1 MKQVWTIVKWEFINR
16 VKTKLFLITT
26 FLLPFFMGAMF
37 YLPTILMN
45 LEPEELTEI
54 GLVYEDG
61 LDTLVER
68 FQSQVAMSHRLKD
81 GNPQFIIFRYEDE
94 KTALDSVSMKSIDG
108 YLYIPSSVLDTGQV
122 NYFGHSLSN
131 IKIFSQL
138 RRTLNQVVIEQRM
151 LDQDI
156 DISLVGAL
164 SRNIRFDTF
173 EVDDEGITSE
183 GNELTS
189 FLLPLMFLMILFM
202 TVFMSG
208 QLLLRSVMEERTNR
222 TIEIL
227 LSSVTADEIMRGKIL
242 GLGALGLIQMIFYL
256 ICGLVVTEYKELTIV
271 DYSQIPIFFIY
282 FVTGYLFYASIFAAM
297 GTLFKSE
304 QEAQQSSGIIS
315 IVAILP
321 IAFSS
326 YFITNPGSA
335 FTVASSYIPPLTP
348 FMMILRV
355 GTKSV
360 EYTEIILS
368 TLLMI
373 VSCWF
378 MLKLSGKIFRI
389 AILLYGKRPT
399 FKEIIRWA
407 KT

>member
-26 FLLPFFMGAMF
+26 FLLPFFMGAML
-37 YLPTILMN
+37 YLPTILMD
-45 LEPEELTEI
+45 LEPEELTKI

-61 LDTLVER
+61 LNTLVER
-68 FQSQVAMSHRLKD
+68 FQSQVTMSHRLKD

-173 EVDDEGITSE
+173 EVDEEGITSE

-373 VSCWF
+373 VSCWL

>member
-26 FLLPFFMGAMF
+26 FLLPFFMGAML
-37 YLPTILMN
+37 YLPTILMD

-61 LDTLVER
+61 LNTLVER

-94 KTALDSVSMKSIDG
+94 KTALDSVSTKSIDG

-173 EVDDEGITSE
+173 EVDEEGITSE

-373 VSCWF
+373 VSCWL